1 MNSSRSDSRTIA
13 WAVWIIASVFY
24 AYQYILRVMPNIMLN
39 DIMEQFDMSAA
50 TFGQFSGVYYIGYSL
65 MHLPVGIMLDRF
77 GPKKIMTG
85 CILLT
90 VIGMLPL
97 LFSDHWIYPIA
108 GRFLIGIGA
117 SAAIL
122 GVFKIIRMT
131 FSEARFPRML
141 SLSVTIGLIGA
152 IYGGGPVSYMLET
165 FGYQTVIQLFAATG
179 FLLAM
184 TTYWIIPDVK
194 ASPEGT
200 VVSDIREV
208 LGNSKVILSCV
219 FAGLMVGTLEGFADV
234 WGTVFF
240 KQVYGFDNT
249 VAATMPSMI
258 YIGMCFGAPVL
269 SLIADRVGSYLAT
282 IIGAGITMAICF
294 SLLLFSHLTSGVLSL
309 SLILVG
315 VCCAYQIL
323 AIYKASTYVRVEV
336 AGLTTAVANMIIMIF
351 GYVFHASIGGI
362 VNIMGGANTSD
373 ALVYGLAVIPGALC
387 LGICG
392 FVLLFVREKALD
404 RKQLNELVSVQ
415 SSTFDL

>member
-1 MNSSRSDSRTIA
+1 MNSFRSGSRTVA

-24 AYQYILRVMPNIMLN
+24 AYQYILRVMPNIMLK
-39 DIMEQFDMSAA
+39 DIMEQFDMNAA

-65 MHLPVGIMLDRF
+65 LHLPVGIMLDRY

-97 LFSDHWIYPIA
+97 LFSDSWIYPIA
-108 GRFLIGIGA
+108 GRFLIGVGA

-131 FSEARFPRML
+131 FSEAHFPRML

-152 IYGGGPVSYMLET
+152 IYGGGPVNYMLET
-165 FGYQTVIQLFAATG
+165 FGYQMVIQLFSAIG
-179 FLLAM
+179 VLLALI
-184 TTYWIIPDVK
+184 TYWIIPDEKV
-194 ASPEGT
+194 SSERT
-200 VVSDIREV
+200 VVSDIKEV
-208 LGNSKVILSCV
+208 LSNNKVILSCV
-219 FAGLMVGTLEGFADV
+219 SAGLMVGTLEGFADI
-234 WGTVFF
+234 WGTAFF
-240 KQVYGFDNT
+240 KQVYGFDST

-269 SLIADRVGSYLAT
+269 SLIADKVGSYLVT
-282 IIGAGITMAICF
+282 IIGAGSTMALCF
-294 SLLLFSHLTSGVLSL
+294 SLLLFSHLASFVLSFC
-309 SLILVG
+309 LILIG

-351 GYVFHASIGGI
+351 GYIFHSIIGGI
-362 VNIMGGANTSD
+362 INITGGANTAD
-373 ALVYGLAVIPGALC
+373 AILYGLTVIPVTLS
-387 LGICG
+387 LGTCG
-392 FVLLFVREKALD
+392 FVFLFTKEKSLG
-404 RKQLNELVSVQ
+404 RTQLN
-415 SSTFDL
+415 

>member
-1 MNSSRSDSRTIA
+1 MNSSRSDSRSIA
-13 WAVWIIASVFY
+13 WAVWVIASVFY

-39 DIMEQFDMSAA
+39 DIMEQFDMNAA

-65 MHLPVGIMLDRF
+65 MHLPVGIMLDRY

-108 GRFLIGIGA
+108 GRFLIGIGS

-131 FSEARFPRML
+131 FSETRFPRML

-152 IYGGGPVSYMLET
+152 IYGGGPVSYMLGA

-184 TTYWIIPDVK
+184 ITYWIIPDIK
-194 ASPEGT
+194 SSPEGT
-200 VVSDIREV
+200 VVSDIKEV
-208 LGNSKVILSCV
+208 LSNNKVILSCV

-269 SLIADRVGSYLAT
+269 SLIADRVGNYLAT

-309 SLILVG
+309 SLVLVG
-315 VCCAYQIL
+315 ICCAYQIL

-336 AGLTTAVANMIIMIF
+336 AGLTTALANMIIMIF

-362 VNIMGGANTSD
+362 VNIMGGANTSE
-373 ALVYGLAVIPGALC
+373 ALVYGLTVIPGALC

-392 FVLLFVREKALD
+392 FVFLFVREKALD
-404 RKQLNELVSVQ
+404 RKQLNPSIN
-415 SSTFDL
+415 